1 MCAVD
6 VATMGM
12 PSSFRDETPMESNG
26 VQSFSP
32 IEEPG
37 VHVLLADPLLED
49 KVNALEQRMAP
60 VLKALTDMTKP

>member
-1 MCAVD
+1 
-6 VATMGM
+6 
-12 PSSFRDETPMESNG
+12 MESNG

-60 VLKALTDMTKP
+60 VLKALTDMTKPWIGKLVNSQIIAGMMQNDP

>member
-1 MCAVD
+1 
-6 VATMGM
+6 
-12 PSSFRDETPMESNG
+12 MESNG